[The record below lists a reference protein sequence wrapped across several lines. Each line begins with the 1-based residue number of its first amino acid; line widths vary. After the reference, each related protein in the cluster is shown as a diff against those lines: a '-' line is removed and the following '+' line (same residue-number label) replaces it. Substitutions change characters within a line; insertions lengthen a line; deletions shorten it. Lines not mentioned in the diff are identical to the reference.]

1 MFTDLHNFTASYRG
15 VEVKDLEGRDDM
27 HWPPKILSWL
37 YFRWA
42 RTVDPLLY
50 ENPIWWQCIEWV
62 NLLCLMPFSIAAMY
76 AFTRGNECDT

>member
-15 VEVKDLEGRDDM
+15 VEVKDLENVEM
-27 HWPPKILSWL
+27 AWPPKILSYL

-62 NLLCLMPFSIAAMY
+62 NLLCLMPFSLLAIY
-76 AFTRGNECDT
+76 AFIRGIHEY